1 MARTFVRRAAPHV
14 GAARV
19 ALCSA
24 ATAAGTI
31 LIAAGAETLVTPL
44 GRRATGVAAAAA
56 SLAWA
61 VGLLRATKLGR

>member
-1 MARTFVRRAAPHV
+1 VARTFVRSGAPRF

-24 ATAAGTI
+24 AT
-31 LIAAGAETLVTPL
+31 
-44 GRRATGVAAAAA
+44 AAA